1 MNTSQERAPK
11 RARKSRPLPLD
22 AAGKEL
28 VRLRYRYGAAAAGP
42 RRARIALERQGL
54 GLLDLRQLL
63 HLVEHVGRDR
73 AVDFDQRDGV
83 AALLD
88 PAEMEGRDVQP
99 GIAEQAREGADEAG
113 LVLIRDVDH
122 RLAEFG
128 IDANALDVDQ
138 PRLAV
143 VIDG

>member
-11 RARKSRPLPLD
+11 RARRSRPLPLD

-42 RRARIALERQGL
+42 RRIPWLERQGL

-63 HLVEHVGRDR
+63 HLVQHRRRHR

-88 PAEMEGRDVQP
+88 AAEVEGCDVQL
-99 GIAEQAREGADEAG
+99 GIAKQAREGADEAR
-113 LVLIRDVDH
+113 LVLVGDIDH

-128 IDANALDVDQ
+128 
-138 PRLAV
+138 
-143 VIDG
+143 